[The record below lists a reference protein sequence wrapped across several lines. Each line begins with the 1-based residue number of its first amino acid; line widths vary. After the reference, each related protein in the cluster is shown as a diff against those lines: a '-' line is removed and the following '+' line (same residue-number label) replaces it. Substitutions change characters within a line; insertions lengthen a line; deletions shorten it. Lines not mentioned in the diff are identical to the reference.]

1 MFFFCSAVEGNG
13 RQIKQYWLF
22 SPLEKLL
29 YIWLR
34 VILCLLIH
42 IITRSVSNVNV
53 EILYPDCPTWHCFF
67 HVSRFF
73 RWALEKW
80 SHDFCLVTVVNMFS
94 ICSTLN
100 EIHNHHPRYIGLFI
114 QSVAPHCLHTDKPGS
129 WLSLSIHWIILT
141 QHTNLMHGTSCIYT
155 RNIALR
161 DFKFKQR
168 GQPATI
174 T

>member
-1 MFFFCSAVEGNG
+1 MANFIFSYMKKNCMLSIALQVLINRKLFFGIFFCSAVEGNE
-13 RQIKQYWLF
+13 RQIKQHWLF

-100 EIHNHHPRYIGLFI
+100 EIHNHHPRYIGQFI
-114 QSVAPHCLHTDKPGS
+114 QSVAPHCLHTDKP
-129 WLSLSIHWIILT
+129 
-141 QHTNLMHGTSCIYT
+141 
-155 RNIALR
+155 
-161 DFKFKQR
+161 K
-168 GQPATI
+168 
-174 T
+174 